1 MTTNSTNDIVY
12 NLTSINGNQINS
24 INNFNM
30 SHSTHVDINTI
41 VTNAKNDKR
50 FHKLL
55 NLCIKYDIHLFNQ
68 FESVYSLIP
77 ISNLLIQSNMKQRN
91 LTLEF
96 GTKIREIALNNNST
110 NTQINWLVE
119 IENINLQYKKK
130 FKEIEIIDYIL
141 KNIFTDE
148 LLLQMCCIQSNHQ
161 ISTSQFVINSINKSS
176 DEKLSEKLKKKS
188 NNKSSDEK
196 LSEKKLE
203 KKVESGNLN
212 LCKNKLIKR
221 SLKTESSKYI
231 AVYSN

>member
-176 DEKLSEKLKKKS
+176 DEKLSEK
-188 NNKSSDEK
+188 
-196 LSEKKLE
+196 KLE